1 MSICSPNGRRKTVDG
16 RPVTAAL
23 TARPRLKDLADYV
36 VYLLYLSAL
45 TILSRLPLA
54 WLFRFG
60 QGVGWLGYR
69 LFGKYRRLAS
79 ANIRI
84 AFPDWTETEVAHCA
98 ESHFKDLVANMLCSF
113 TLLRKPWDE
122 IKKHVDLSSMERF
135 RERVDAA
142 PSFIL
147 VINHIGNW
155 ELHTLVAKTLRP
167 GPHGVIYQKLS
178 NRFIDEH
185 IRKIRELTG
194 LRVIER
200 QQSLSRSAALLKAGA
215 GVGILIDQHAGDK
228 GIWVPFFGRLASTTP
243 LPAILAKKT
252 GAELLPAAMVTV
264 GVAQWRLELSD
275 FIPQQGASIEE
286 VTYRANLA
294 LEALITKRPSDWF
307 WVHQRWKTPA
317 PKFLLRGY
325 KRGVYVPQGVG
336 ALKPFRVLVR
346 SSNWLGDAVMTVP
359 AVRRIKRGRPDVH
372 LTILTRTNLAEFWR
386 TVSEV
391 DEVIAIRAKD
401 SIFSVA
407 ANLREKFDV
416 AILFPNSP
424 RVAIEAWLARIP
436 RRVGYFR
443 PWRNWFVN
451 QSIKEPQKPGPLRHQ
466 SNHYLR
472 IAQQIG
478 ADLQEPLEEIMSRE
492 TERGLIG
499 VCPGA
504 EYGPA
509 KRWTEFHEAA
519 KRLSS
524 EQNLH
529 WLIFGTA
536 KEQVFA
542 QKLVDTLG
550 RNATDLTGKTTMLE
564 LMQHLRRCQL
574 LLTNDTGTMHLA
586 AHLGVPTV
594 SIFGSTE
601 PALTGPMGDGHVVI
615 RHHVECSPCF
625 LRECPLD
632 FRCMKA
638 VTVEEVVEKVRG
650 AIAATSTSPAAA
662 R

>member
-1 MSICSPNGRRKTVDG
+1 MNQ
-16 RPVTAAL
+16 
-23 TARPRLKDLADYV
+23 PRFKDLADYSISLF
-36 VYLLYLSAL
+36 YLLVLALLSC
-45 TILSRLPLA
+45 LPLL
-54 WLFRFG
+54 WLFRLG

-69 LFGKYRRLAS
+69 LLGKYRRLAR

-84 AFPDWTETEVAHCA
+84 AFPDWPETEVAHCA
-98 ESHFKDLVANMLCSF
+98 ESHFKNLVANMFCSF
-113 TLLRKPWDE
+113 TLLRKPWQE
-122 IKKHVDLSSMERF
+122 IKKHFDLSIMERS
-135 RERVDAA
+135 RERMDAA
-142 PSFIL
+142 PSVIW

-155 ELHTLVAKTLRP
+155 ELFAIVPKVLRP
-167 GPHGVIYQKLS
+167 VTHGFIYQKLS
-178 NRFIDEH
+178 NRFIDDH
-185 IRKIRELTG
+185 VRKTRELTG

-200 QQSLSRSAALLKAGA
+200 QQSLSRSVALLKAG
-215 GVGILIDQHAGDK
+215 GDLGILIDQHAGDK

-252 GAELLPAAMVTV
+252 GAELLPAAIATV
-264 GVAQWRLELSD
+264 GPAQWRLELGD

-294 LEALITKRPSDWF
+294 LESLITKRPSDWF
-307 WVHQRWKTPA
+307 WVHDRWKTPA

-325 KRGVYVPQGVG
+325 KRGVYVPDSAR

-359 AVRRIKRGRPDVH
+359 AVRRIKRGRPDIH
-372 LTILTRTNLAEFWR
+372 LSILTRTNLAEFWR

-391 DEVIAIRAKD
+391 DEVIAIRAQD
-401 SIFSVA
+401 SIFGVA

-416 AILFPNSP
+416 AILLPNSP
-424 RVAIEAWLARIP
+424 RVAIESWLAGIP
-436 RRVGYFR
+436 RRVGYSR
-443 PWRNWFVN
+443 PWRDWFIN
-451 QSIKEPQKPGPLRHQ
+451 QIISEPRQPGPLRHQ

-478 ADLQEPLEEIMSRE
+478 ADLQEPLDGVMPREIE
-492 TERGLIG
+492 QGLVG

-550 RNATDLTGKTTMLE
+550 ANATDLTGKTTLLE

-601 PALTGPMGDGHVVI
+601 PALTGPMGDGHVII

-638 VTVEEVVEKVRG
+638 VTVEEVVERVR
-650 AIAATSTSPAAA
+650 AKLVSTAVVSG
-662 R
+662 

>member
-1 MSICSPNGRRKTVDG
+1 MSQ
-16 RPVTAAL
+16 
-23 TARPRLKDLADYV
+23 PRLKDLADYII
-36 VYLLYLSAL
+36 YLLYLSAL
-45 TILSRLPLA
+45 AILSCLPLA
-54 WLFRFG
+54 WLFRLG

-69 LFGKYRRLAS
+69 LLGKYRRLAS

-84 AFPDWTETEVAHCA
+84 AFPDWSDTEVAHCA

-113 TLLRKPWDE
+113 TLPKKPWDE
-122 IKKHVDLSSMERF
+122 IKKHVDLSSMERS

-142 PSFIL
+142 PGFIL

-155 ELHTLVAKTLRP
+155 ELHTLVAKALRP

-185 IRKIRELTG
+185 IRKIRALTG

-252 GAELLPAAMVTV
+252 GAELLPAAMVTI
-264 GVAQWRLELSD
+264 GVAQWRLELCD

-286 VTYRANLA
+286 ITYRANLA
-294 LEALITKRPSDWF
+294 LESLITKRPSDWF

-325 KRGVYVPQGVG
+325 KRGVYVPESAGP
-336 ALKPFRVLVR
+336 LKPFRVLVR

-359 AVRRIKRGRPDVH
+359 PVRRIKRGRPDVR
-372 LTILTRTNLAEFWR
+372 LTVLTRTNLAEFWR

-391 DEVIAIRAKD
+391 DEVIAIRAED

-407 ANLREKFDV
+407 ANLRQKFDV
-416 AILFPNSP
+416 AILLPNSP
-424 RVAIEAWLARIP
+424 RVAIEVWLAGVP
-436 RRVGYFR
+436 RRVGYSR
-443 PWRNWFVN
+443 PWRDSFVN
-451 QSIKEPQKPGPLRHQ
+451 QIISEPAQPGPLRHQ

-472 IAQQIG
+472 IAHQIG
-478 ADLQEPLEEIMSRE
+478 ADLLEPLDGVTPRQI
-492 TERGLIG
+492 ERGLIG

-509 KRWTEFHEAA
+509 KRWTEFHEVAR
-519 KRLSS
+519 RLSS
-524 EQNLH
+524 EQPLH

-542 QKLVDTLG
+542 QKLVETLG
-550 RNATDLTGKTTMLE
+550 VNATDLTGKTTLLE

-586 AHLGVPTV
+586 AHLGVPTI

-601 PALTGPMGDGHVVI
+601 PALTRPMGDGHTVI
-615 RHHVECSPCF
+615 RRHVECSPCF

-638 VTVEEVVEKVRG
+638 VTVDEVVEKVRAKLVSNAG
-650 AIAATSTSPAAA
+650 FSPL